1 MSINHKLATNR
12 SNPRS
17 MKNVRGLSE
26 TEGSDISAQDFS
38 KKTFDQWNKTPKDLR
53 QWTSIMLQGKTN
65 IKYKKLLESSK
76 HETKKQ

>member
-1 MSINHKLATNR
+1 MKNNNLKEEVKQIKKEKKKMSINHKLATNR

-38 KKTFDQWNKTPKDLR
+38 KKTFDQ
-53 QWTSIMLQGKTN
+53 
-65 IKYKKLLESSK
+65 
-76 HETKKQ
+76 